1 MLKGTS
7 PPFTKWRERKN
18 SGSKN
23 QSRSIRL
30 EENDKIHVAEGY
42 STGYCDLIDFCMRLA
57 LVDTLFEKEQP
68 FLILDDPF
76 VNLDA
81 DRLEKALELLSVM
94 AANKQIV
101 YFVCHPIRAVETA
114 ESTASRDEFLKLAE
128 ATKQTINKR
137 QAGTTTKKR
146 ITRKSPKDMYRL
158 SGTTANIPFKPA
170 KPDYTIT
177 NSIFSMSFIPSVP
190 GVMKDNAYELF
201 FIDAVGHVL
210 NDRQLIEVNNGKMSI
225 DRVQFSLNTRDDSG
239 NEYELMV
246 RESGQ
251 EDYEVVARFPFRAK
265 LAFAGTFNFDF

>member
-1 MLKGTS
+1 M
-7 PPFTKWRERKN
+7 
-18 SGSKN
+18 
-23 QSRSIRL
+23 
-30 EENDKIHVAEGY
+30 
-42 STGYCDLIDFCMRLA
+42 
-57 LVDTLFEKEQP
+57 DTLFEKEQP

-210 NDRQLIEVNNGKMSI
+210 NDRQLIEVNNGIWKHHPVYAASH
-225 DRVQFSLNTRDDSG
+225 N
-239 NEYELMV
+239 V
-246 RESGQ
+246 REQAGLN
-251 EDYEVVARFPFRAK
+251 DRMALLAK
-265 LAFAGTFNFDF
+265 SLGISPELTHSSENMISIFSAAGTDYINI

>member
-1 MLKGTS
+1 MLSLCPPTSRPMLITGRFGMKPRSLLLLKGTS

-170 KPDYTIT
+170 EPDYTIT
-177 NSIFSMSFIPSVP
+177 NSIFSMSFISE
-190 GVMKDNAYELF
+190 KAKE
-201 FIDAVGHVL
+201 
-210 NDRQLIEVNNGKMSI
+210 
-225 DRVQFSLNTRDDSG
+225 SLC
-239 NEYELMV
+239 
-246 RESGQ
+246 
-251 EDYEVVARFPFRAK
+251 AI
-265 LAFAGTFNFDF
+265 